1 VRPLQNACAER
12 LIQYAL
18 YFNNRSCGASVERLC
33 STFNLTHC
41 IPTTAPMRPRW
52 NASAVQ
58 QTCNYEL
65 LLNMFLRPRLT
76 PTTSGRAMIP
86 RVMNDYPQSGQPMA
100 FLPKFQ
106 SPERS
111 FLLHHPRSHFFL
123 ELLYQNKIKTTF
135 VYSGELIVGSQAQV
149 MRGRSFVYDKSH
161 ARSIN

>member
-1 VRPLQNACAER
+1 
-12 LIQYAL
+12 
-18 YFNNRSCGASVERLC
+18 
-33 STFNLTHC
+33 
-41 IPTTAPMRPRW
+41 MRPRW
-52 NASAVQ
+52 NASAIQ

-65 LLNMFLRPRLT
+65 LLNTFLRPRLS

-100 FLPKFQ
+100 FLPKLQ

-149 MRGRSFVYDKSH
+149 MRGRSFVYDESH
-161 ARSIN
+161 ARSINQSDSHPLTVSVRLQHLFVYDVDQLFTRFLFVCDDIT